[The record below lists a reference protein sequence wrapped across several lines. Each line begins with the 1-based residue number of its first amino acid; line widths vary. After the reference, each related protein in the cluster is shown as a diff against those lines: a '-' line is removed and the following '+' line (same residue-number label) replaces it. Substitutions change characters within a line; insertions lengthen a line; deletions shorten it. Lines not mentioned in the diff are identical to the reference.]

1 MQVAYYVMPKDNRKY
16 VVVSGKQRIMGA
28 DGVQSP
34 EEYNNY
40 AKPRLFTD
48 HPRRIKTVED
58 RFNKSKMMPWA
69 PRWIE
74 EDCHRITSFK
84 MICNNVLTY

>member
-1 MQVAYYVMPKDNRKY
+1 MLEDNRKY
-16 VVVSGKQRIMGA
+16 MVVSGKQMIMGA

-40 AKPRLFTD
+40 AELGLFTD
-48 HPRRIKTVED
+48 YPRRIKTVKD

-69 PRWIE
+69 RPDGQKRTIK
-74 EDCHRITSFK
+74 SK
-84 MICNNVLTY
+84 MMP